1 MKTKSSTVQPSPSQ
15 LARLPDA
22 TQEDAPFRVS
32 LGGAFWRGAMPLYPT
47 RGRRLAR
54 VRLDPEVTDWF
65 RIRKGADPD
74 AINAVLRAYVEAK
87 KAEE

>member
-15 LARLPDA
+15 LAKLQDT

-32 LGGAFWRGAMPLYPT
+32 LGQAFWRTARPLYPT
-47 RGRRLAR
+47 RGRKPTR
-54 VRLDPEVTDWF
+54 VRLDPEVADWF
-65 RIRKGADPD
+65 RMRKGDSD
-74 AINAVLRAYVEAK
+74 AINAVLRHYVEVK

>member
-1 MKTKSSTVQPSPSQ
+1 MKTKSFTAQPSPSQ
-15 LARLPDA
+15 LDKLQDA
-22 TQEDAPFRVS
+22 TQEDAPFRAS
-32 LGGAFWRGAMPLYPT
+32 LGGAFWRGAMPRYPT

-54 VRLDPEVTDWF
+54 VQLDSEVSDWF
-65 RIRKGADPD
+65 RMRKGADPD